1 MTLVEFGVAM
11 QVKTY
16 CVAVPNTAADG
27 APLVMDTVM
36 VWALAVCRDMA
47 YTWSGLHQVTLI

>member
-27 APLVMDTVM
+27 APLVMERVM
-36 VWALAVCRDMA
+36 VWALAV
-47 YTWSGLHQVTLI
+47 YVEV